1 MGAKTAVLAYAG
13 DAIANL
19 LQDTPAS
26 EIDRT
31 AALVARV
38 RPGHR
43 IDADDE
49 ETWELADA
57 LYPPEGTVCA
67 LSASG
72 LDLVCDQEV
81 MLDRPSELPA
91 HLVAASRGRRLYL
104 HAMHSV
110 VDWLAFAVWDDGKLV
125 RSLSLSPDSGI
136 IEDIGERLPFE
147 LPSQYGSS
155 NGCRSS
161 CRTGRADNR
170 WSPFPPF
177 EDEDPY
183 PPPFHPLELGERAL
197 LEFFGFY
204 VEGISDEDDAPE
216 PVVDI
221 WDVEL
226 HGFRVTATRQD
237 EATD

>member
-1 MGAKTAVLAYAG
+1 MGAKIAVLAYAD

-19 LQDTPAS
+19 LQGAS
-26 EIDRT
+26 KGEIDGA

-43 IDADDE
+43 IDADNE
-49 ETWELADA
+49 EAWELADA
-57 LYPPEGTVCA
+57 LYPPEGTICA
-67 LSASG
+67 LSAPG

-81 MLDRPSELPA
+81 MLDRPSELPQ
-91 HLVAASRGRRLYL
+91 HLVAASQGRRLYL

-125 RSLSLSPDSGI
+125 RSLSLSPDNGI

-147 LPSQYGSS
+147 LPYWE
-155 NGCRSS
+155 
-161 CRTGRADNR
+161 GRH
-170 WSPFPPF
+170 PVEPYPPF
-177 EDEDPY
+177 EDEEPY
-183 PPPFHPLELGERAL
+183 PLPFHPLELGERAL

-204 VEGISDEDDAPE
+204 VEGFSGEDDDTPE
-216 PVVDI
+216 PMVDI

-226 HGFRVTATRQD
+226 HGFRVTATSQD
-237 EATD
+237 EATV

>member
-1 MGAKTAVLAYAG
+1 MGAKTAVLAYAD
-13 DAIANL
+13 DAIADL
-19 LQDTPAS
+19 LQDVSTS
-26 EIDRT
+26 EIDG
-31 AALVARV
+31 AMALVARV

-43 IDADDE
+43 VDADGE
-49 ETWELADA
+49 EAWELADA

-81 MLDRPSELPA
+81 MVDRPSELPQ

-125 RSLSLSPDSGI
+125 RSLSLSPDSGV

-147 LPSQYGSS
+147 RPYWE
-155 NGCRSS
+155 
-161 CRTGRADNR
+161 GRHPVE
-170 WSPFPPF
+170 PFAPF
-177 EDEDPY
+177 EDEEPY
-183 PPPFHPLELGERAL
+183 PLPFHPLELGERAL

-204 VEGISDEDDAPE
+204 VEGFSDEEDAPE

-221 WDVEL
+221 WSVEL
-226 HGFRVTATRQD
+226 HGFRVTATSQD
-237 EATD
+237 EAAD